1 MLVKLY
7 RDSFETPWG
16 FRLQGGKDLNQPLV
30 LQRVF
35 SNSPAEGELQRGDI
49 ILSINGRDSG
59 SFTHKQAQDTI
70 KFAGGQ
76 IDINVQRPSPGSV
89 HIQPLQPASPTRA
102 PSNFFGRRTS
112 DTTHTNMPP
121 PPIAGHKPRKVTLNK
136 FGGGTTSFGQSFK
149 KTTTTNNWQP
159 VSGPGSSQGM
169 MGRVQDSLDSALSPT
184 SPPQGSYY
192 QQQPQFQQQPQYQQQ
207 QQQQYRPPQQQQYQP
222 PPQQQ
227 YQPPPQ
233 QQYRPP
239 PQQQYQPPP
248 QQQYQPPSQQ
258 QYQPPPQQQYQ
269 PPPQQYQQQQEEPYT
284 PTFQTVGDLQ
294 PDYVRAEDPVPE
306 EEYEFSS
313 VRDRKQ
319 QFVDKPERAPAG
331 HIGQNGDADDDYPH
345 CAVWE
350 RRKLFMPK
358 ELKRQKKKF
367 TQSVAQGYEAFGT
380 DYSKP
385 RPQQQENTR
394 FPRPA
399 PPTQVPINRP
409 PPQPEIDEGPKP
421 WTGTLRSESTGGIK
435 PWEVE
440 DQEYIMPSQLEA
452 MKQQQRS
459 SRPQTRQPQQQ
470 RQPPAVSPKP
480 KGTSQQIKVQV
491 AKPQQ
496 SAPAPARQISIR
508 SVNNEPA
515 EGGPKAV
522 HLQYNSPMGLYSRD
536 NVDKTYQAQIQDGPE
551 ETSST
556 VSKPQQQQQQQQ
568 KDGDRDW
575 NQSYVYKMVKEE
587 KKRETKTYPGQAPV
601 TTQTYS
607 SKTYQ
612 TGQPTVDQTYGISD
626 F

>member
-207 QQQQYRPPQQQQYQP
+207 QQQYRPPQQQQYQP

-319 QFVDKPERAPAG
+319 QFVDKPERAP
-331 HIGQNGDADDDYPH
+331 
-345 CAVWE
+345 
-350 RRKLFMPK
+350 

-409 PPQPEIDEGPKP
+409 PPQPEVDEGPKP

-508 SVNNEPA
+508 
-515 EGGPKAV
+515 
-522 HLQYNSPMGLYSRD
+522 
-536 NVDKTYQAQIQDGPE
+536 
-551 ETSST
+551 TSST
-556 VSKPQQQQQQQQ
+556 VSKPQQQQQQQ

>member
-59 SFTHKQAQDTI
+59 SFTHKQAQDII

-76 IDINVQRPSPGSV
+76 IEINVQRPSPGSV
-89 HIQPLQPASPTRA
+89 HIPPLQPTSPTRA
-102 PSNFFGRRTS
+102 PSNFVGRRTS
-112 DTTHTNMPP
+112 DTTHNNMPP

-207 QQQQYRPPQQQQYQP
+207 QQQQQQYRPPQQQQYQP
-222 PPQQQ
+222 PTQQQ

-248 QQQYQPPSQQ
+248 QQQYQPPPQQ
-258 QYQPPPQQQYQ
+258 QYQQAPQQQYQ
-269 PPPQQYQQQQEEPYT
+269 PPPQQYQQEQEEPYT

-319 QFVDKPERAPAG
+319 QFVDKPDRAPAG
-331 HIGQNGDADDDYPH
+331 HIRHNGDADDDYPH

-358 ELKRQKKKF
+358 ELRRQKKKF

-385 RPQQQENTR
+385 RPQQQEQTR

-409 PPQPEIDEGPKP
+409 PPQPEVDEGPKP

-508 SVNNEPA
+508 
-515 EGGPKAV
+515 
-522 HLQYNSPMGLYSRD
+522 
-536 NVDKTYQAQIQDGPE
+536 
-551 ETSST
+551 TSST
-556 VSKPQQQQQQQQ
+556 VSKPQQQQQYQQQQQQ

>member
-1 MLVKLY
+1 
-7 RDSFETPWG
+7 
-16 FRLQGGKDLNQPLV
+16 
-30 LQRVF
+30 
-35 SNSPAEGELQRGDI
+35 
-49 ILSINGRDSG
+49 
-59 SFTHKQAQDTI
+59 
-70 KFAGGQ
+70 
-76 IDINVQRPSPGSV
+76 
-89 HIQPLQPASPTRA
+89 
-102 PSNFFGRRTS
+102 
-112 DTTHTNMPP
+112 MPP

-149 KTTTTNNWQP
+149 KTTTTNSWQP

-207 QQQQYRPPQQQQYQP
+207 QQQYRPPQQQQYQP

-248 QQQYQPPSQQ
+248 QQQYQPPSQQQYQPPTQQ

-313 VRDRKQ
+313 VRDRKK
-319 QFVDKPERAPAG
+319 QFVDKPERAP
-331 HIGQNGDADDDYPH
+331 
-345 CAVWE
+345 
-350 RRKLFMPK
+350 
-358 ELKRQKKKF
+358 ELRRQKKKF

-409 PPQPEIDEGPKP
+409 PPQPEVDEGPKP

-508 SVNNEPA
+508 
-515 EGGPKAV
+515 
-522 HLQYNSPMGLYSRD
+522 
-536 NVDKTYQAQIQDGPE
+536 
-551 ETSST
+551 TSST

>member
-7 RDSFETPWG
+7 RDSFDTPWG

-76 IDINVQRPSPGSV
+76 LDINVQRPSPGSV
-89 HIQPLQPASPTRA
+89 HIQPLQPTSPTRA

-112 DTTHTNMPP
+112 DTTHKNMPP

-136 FGGGTTSFGQSFK
+136 FGGGTTSFGQSFQK
-149 KTTTTNNWQP
+149 KTTTNNWQP

-184 SPPQGSYY
+184 SPPQGGYY

-207 QQQQYRPPQQQQYQP
+207 QQQQYRPPPQQYQPPPQQQYQP
-222 PPQQQ
+222 PLQQQ

-248 QQQYQPPSQQ
+248 QQQYQPP
-258 QYQPPPQQQYQ
+258 PQQQYQ
-269 PPPQQYQQQQEEPYT
+269 PPPQQYQQEQQEPYT

-306 EEYEFSS
+306 EEYEFAS

-319 QFVDKPERAPAG
+319 QFVEKPERAPAG
-331 HIGQNGDADDDYPH
+331 HIGQNGEADDDYPH
-345 CAVWE
+345 CPVWE

-367 TQSVAQGYEAFGT
+367 TQSVAKGYEAFGT

-409 PPQPEIDEGPKP
+409 PPQPEVDEGPKP

-470 RQPPAVSPKP
+470 RQAPAVSPKP

-508 SVNNEPA
+508 
-515 EGGPKAV
+515 
-522 HLQYNSPMGLYSRD
+522 
-536 NVDKTYQAQIQDGPE
+536 
-551 ETSST
+551 TSST
-556 VSKPQQQQQQQQ
+556 VSKPQQQQQQQ

-587 KKRETKTYPGQAPV
+587 KKRETKMYPGQAPV

-612 TGQPTVDQTYGISD
+612 SGQPTVDETYGISD

>member
-1 MLVKLY
+1 MAHIRVFTRSGSEPVDIKVSREL
-7 RDSFETPWG
+7 RDIT
-16 FRLQGGKDLNQPLV
+16 
-30 LQRVF
+30 VF

-149 KTTTTNNWQP
+149 KTTTTNSWQP

-192 QQQPQFQQQPQYQQQ
+192 QQQPQFQQQPQYQQ

-269 PPPQQYQQQQEEPYT
+269 PPPQQQYQPPPQQYQQQQEEPYT

-313 VRDRKQ
+313 VRDRKK
-319 QFVDKPERAPAG
+319 QFVDKPERAP
-331 HIGQNGDADDDYPH
+331 
-345 CAVWE
+345 
-350 RRKLFMPK
+350 
-358 ELKRQKKKF
+358 ELRRQKKKF

-409 PPQPEIDEGPKP
+409 PPQPEVDEGPKP

-508 SVNNEPA
+508 
-515 EGGPKAV
+515 
-522 HLQYNSPMGLYSRD
+522 
-536 NVDKTYQAQIQDGPE
+536 
-551 ETSST
+551 TSST

>member
-319 QFVDKPERAPAG
+319 QFVDKPERAP
-331 HIGQNGDADDDYPH
+331 
-345 CAVWE
+345 
-350 RRKLFMPK
+350 

-508 SVNNEPA
+508 
-515 EGGPKAV
+515 
-522 HLQYNSPMGLYSRD
+522 
-536 NVDKTYQAQIQDGPE
+536 
-551 ETSST
+551 TSST

>member
-149 KTTTTNNWQP
+149 KTTTTNSWQP

-207 QQQQYRPPQQQQYQP
+207 QQQYRPPQQQQYQP

-248 QQQYQPPSQQ
+248 QQQYQPPSQQQYQPPTQQ

-313 VRDRKQ
+313 VRDRKK
-319 QFVDKPERAPAG
+319 QFVDKPERAP
-331 HIGQNGDADDDYPH
+331 
-345 CAVWE
+345 
-350 RRKLFMPK
+350 
-358 ELKRQKKKF
+358 ELRRQKKKF

-409 PPQPEIDEGPKP
+409 PPQPEVDEGPKP

-508 SVNNEPA
+508 
-515 EGGPKAV
+515 
-522 HLQYNSPMGLYSRD
+522 
-536 NVDKTYQAQIQDGPE
+536 
-551 ETSST
+551 TSST